1 MAGENSEMDKRQ
13 QLEELKYIQKFYQNQ
28 YAVVNNSVNMTL
40 QDLQEL
46 NSAQKTLESA
56 ELLKGKELIT
66 CVGGDFYAFS
76 AIKNPSTFL
85 VAVGANYLVEKD
97 VDSSKTH
104 VANLI
109 QKKNENLN
117 RLMKSKKE
125 VEAALIEVNYRVDN
139 ML

>member
-1 MAGENSEMDKRQ
+1 MAGENSETDKRQ
-13 QLEELKYIQKFYQNQ
+13 QLDEMKYIQQVYQNQ
-28 YAVVNNSVNMTL
+28 YAVVNNSVNMAL
-40 QDLQEL
+40 QELQEL

-56 ELLKGKELIT
+56 DLLKGKELVT
-66 CVGGDFYAFS
+66 SVGGDFYAFS
-76 AIKNPSTFL
+76 AIKNPNTFI

-109 QKKNENLN
+109 QKKNDNLN

-125 VEAALIEVNYRVDN
+125 VEAALIEVNYRLDN